1 MNMTAL
7 LKTDPEVAGII
18 QAELQ
23 RERDKIELIAS
34 ENFPSLAVLEAAGS
48 VLTNKYAEGYPGKRY
63 YGGCECVD
71 LAEELAIKRA
81 VELFGA
87 EHANVQP
94 HSGVQANTTV
104 YFAALKP
111 GDVILGMDMR
121 HGGHLSHGSP
131 VSLSGSHY
139 KAFHYGVNR
148 ETERLD
154 YEEIAEVARSCRPRL
169 IIAGGSAYP
178 RDLDFAAF
186 RRIADEVGAYLM
198 VDMAHFAGLVAGGAH
213 SDPVPHAHFV
223 TSTTHKTMRGP
234 RGGMVLCVR
243 EQAQAV
249 DHALFPGVQGG
260 PLMHII
266 AAKAVALKEA
276 SGDEFKAY
284 ARRIVDNA
292 AALAAALQERGFRLV
307 SGGTDTHLMLID
319 LRPQGV
325 TGIEAQLALDEVSIT
340 TNKNEVPFDER
351 PPAIASGLRLGT
363 PAMTTRGMSE
373 ADMVTIAGFITEVID
388 NIGDR
393 RGQGEG
399 TGPGG
404 GVPGSLPPLPGD
416 IGRSAGLWA
425 PGLAGTTISRPSPG
439 RCPPDPPA

>member
-1 MNMTAL
+1 MDMTAL
-7 LKTDPEVAGII
+7 WRTDPEVAGII
-18 QAELQ
+18 QAELE
-23 RERDKIELIAS
+23 RERGKIELIAS

-71 LAEELAIKRA
+71 LAEELAIERAKR
-81 VELFGA
+81 LFGA

-131 VSLSGSHY
+131 VSLSGTHY
-139 KAFHYGVNR
+139 RAFHYGVSR

-154 YEEIAEVARSCRPRL
+154 YDEVAAAARSCRPRL
-169 IIAGGSAYP
+169 MVAGGSAYP
-178 RDLDFAAF
+178 RDIDFAAF
-186 RRIADEVGAYLM
+186 RRIADEVGALLM
-198 VDMAHFAGLVAGGAH
+198 VDMAHFAGLVAGGVH

-234 RGGMVLCVR
+234 RGGMVMCVE

-249 DHALFPGVQGG
+249 DRALFPGMQGG

-276 SGDEFKAY
+276 MNDEFKDY

-292 AALAAALQERGFRLV
+292 AALASALEERGFRLV

-319 LRPQGV
+319 LRPQGI
-325 TGIEAQLALDEVSIT
+325 TGIEAQLALDEVGIT
-340 TNKNEVPFDER
+340 ANKNEVPFDER
-351 PPAIASGLRLGT
+351 PPAVASGLRLGT
-363 PAMTTRGMSE
+363 PAMTTRGMRE
-373 ADMVTIAGFITEVID
+373 ADMVTIAGFIAEVVN

-393 RGQGEG
+393 TVKERVAGGCGSSWEAFPL
-399 TGPGG
+399 TGDPG
-404 GVPGSLPPLPGD
+404 
-416 IGRSAGLWA
+416 
-425 PGLAGTTISRPSPG
+425 
-439 RCPPDPPA
+439 

>member
-1 MNMTAL
+1 MAIQDATLPAGRSDMKMSAL
-7 LKTDPEVAGII
+7 WKSDPEVAGII
-18 QAELQ
+18 QAELE
-23 RERDKIELIAS
+23 RERKKIELIAS

-81 VELFGA
+81 KQLFRA

-111 GDVILGMDMR
+111 GDAILGMDMS

-131 VSLSGSHY
+131 VSISGSY
-139 KAFHYGVNR
+139 FRAFHYGVNR
-148 ETERLD
+148 KTECLD
-154 YEEIAEVARSCRPRL
+154 YDEVAEMARSCRPRL

-178 RDLDFAAF
+178 RDIDFAAF

-198 VDMAHFAGLVAGGAH
+198 VDMAHFAGLVAGEAH

-234 RGGMVLCVR
+234 RGGMILCK
-243 EQAQAV
+243 EEFAQQV
-249 DHALFPGVQGG
+249 DHALFPGIQGG

-276 SGDEFKAY
+276 SEDSFKDY
-284 ARRIVDNA
+284 ARRIVANA
-292 AALAAALQERGFRLV
+292 RALAGALQERGFRLV
-307 SGGTDTHLMLID
+307 SGGTDTHLMLVD
-319 LRPQGV
+319 LRPQGI
-325 TGIEAQLALDEVSIT
+325 TGKQAQLALDEVGIT
-340 TNKNEVPFDER
+340 ANKNEVPFDDR

-363 PAMTTRGMSE
+363 PAVTTRGMGE
-373 ADMVTIAGFITEVID
+373 EDMVAIAGFIADTIENID
-388 NIGDR
+388 DAR
-393 RGQGEG
+393 VKERVRKQVEEF
-399 TGPGG
+399 
-404 GVPGSLPPLPGD
+404 LQAFPLYPE
-416 IGRSAGLWA
+416 L
-425 PGLAGTTISRPSPG
+425 
-439 RCPPDPPA
+439 

>member
-1 MNMTAL
+1 
-7 LKTDPEVAGII
+7 
-18 QAELQ
+18 
-23 RERDKIELIAS
+23 
-34 ENFPSLAVLEAAGS
+34 
-48 VLTNKYAEGYPGKRY
+48 
-63 YGGCECVD
+63 VD

-81 VELFGA
+81 MELFGA

-148 ETERLD
+148 ETERLEYD
-154 YEEIAEVARSCRPRL
+154 EIAEAARSCRPRL

-234 RGGMVLCVR
+234 RGGMVLCIR

-276 SGDEFKAY
+276 ASEEFKAY

-363 PAMTTRGMSE
+363 PAMTTRGMNE
-373 ADMVTIAGFITEVID
+373 ADMVTIAGFITEVIN
-388 NIGDR
+388 NIGDGTVKER
-393 RGQGEG
+393 VRGQVREF
-399 TGPGG
+399 
-404 GVPGSLPPLPGD
+404 LEAFPLYPE
-416 IGRSAGLWA
+416 I
-425 PGLAGTTISRPSPG
+425 
-439 RCPPDPPA
+439 

>member
-1 MNMTAL
+1 MKMSAL
-7 LKTDPEVAGII
+7 WKSDPEVAGII
-18 QAELQ
+18 QAELE
-23 RERDKIELIAS
+23 RERKKIELIAS

-81 VELFGA
+81 KQLFRA

-111 GDVILGMDMR
+111 GDAILGMDMS
-121 HGGHLSHGSP
+121 HGGHLSHGAP
-131 VSLSGSHY
+131 VSISGSY
-139 KAFHYGVNR
+139 FRAFHYGVNR
-148 ETERLD
+148 KTECLD
-154 YEEIAEVARSCRPRL
+154 YDEVAEMARSCRPRL

-178 RDLDFAAF
+178 RDIDFAAF

-198 VDMAHFAGLVAGGAH
+198 VDMAHFAGLVAGEAH

-234 RGGMVLCVR
+234 RGGMILCK
-243 EQAQAV
+243 EEFAQQV
-249 DHALFPGVQGG
+249 DHALFPGIQGG

-276 SGDEFKAY
+276 SEDSFKDY
-284 ARRIVDNA
+284 ARRIVANA
-292 AALAAALQERGFRLV
+292 RALAGALQERGFRLV
-307 SGGTDTHLMLID
+307 SGGTDTHLMLVD
-319 LRPQGV
+319 LRPQGI
-325 TGIEAQLALDEVSIT
+325 TGKQAQLALDEVGIT
-340 TNKNEVPFDER
+340 ANKNEVPFDDR

-363 PAMTTRGMSE
+363 PAVTTRGMGE
-373 ADMVTIAGFITEVID
+373 EDMVAIAGFIADTIENID
-388 NIGDR
+388 DA
-393 RGQGEG
+393 
-399 TGPGG
+399 
-404 GVPGSLPPLPGD
+404 GVKERVRKQVEEFLQAFPLYPE
-416 IGRSAGLWA
+416 L
-425 PGLAGTTISRPSPG
+425 
-439 RCPPDPPA
+439 